1 MLEPPAEA
9 ERPAPDQQ
17 LSAVES
23 SAESTV
29 VLNAAESTV
38 VSNAADLDAVD
49 IDAAEP
55 TAEDELADI
64 SAMLVRR
71 EVAVLTGAGLST
83 DSGIPDYR
91 GVTGSLRRHTPMTYQ
106 DFVAT
111 AAGRQRYWA
120 RSYLGWRTIVGAQP
134 NTGHFAV
141 AALEAAG
148 YVSGVITQNVDGLHR
163 AAGSADAIE
172 LHGGLDRVICLSCG
186 ALSTREDLDE
196 RLHAANPGFRD
207 RAESGRINPD
217 GDVELDDTLVA
228 GFRIASCTDCGT
240 GILKPDVV
248 FFGENVPR
256 PRVQQC
262 YDLIDRS
269 RALLVLGSSLTVMSG
284 LRFVRHAA
292 KAYKPVAIINQG
304 QTRGDAQAAVRAN
317 RPLGPALSRLAAELN
332 APLVTASVVTDSIGT
347 ASTVTA
353 P

>member
-9 ERPAPDQQ
+9 APPAADQP
-17 LSAVES
+17 LGAEDEEF
-23 SAESTV
+23 SAEVDS
-29 VLNAAESTV
+29 AEV
-38 VSNAADLDAVD
+38 G
-49 IDAAEP
+49 

-64 SAMLVRR
+64 AAILARR
-71 EVAVLTGAGLST
+71 DVAVLTGAGLST
-83 DSGIPDYR
+83 ESGIPDYR
-91 GVTGSLRRHTPMTYQ
+91 GVTGSLRRHAPMTYQ
-106 DFVAT
+106 DFVGS

-120 RSYLGWRTIVGAQP
+120 RSHLGWRSIGRARP
-134 NTGHFAV
+134 NTGHYAV
-141 AALEAAG
+141 AALESAG
-148 YVSGVITQNVDGLHR
+148 HVSGVITQNVDGLHR
-163 AAGSADAIE
+163 AAGSPDAIE
-172 LHGGLDRVICLSCG
+172 LHGGLDRVICLGCG

-207 RAESGRINPD
+207 RAESGPLNPD

-269 RALLVLGSSLTVMSG
+269 HALLVLGSSLTVMSG
-284 LRFVRHAA
+284 LRFVRYAA

-304 QTRGDAQAAVRAN
+304 ETRGDAQAAVRAHL
-317 RPLGPALSRLAAELN
+317 PLGPALNELAAGLGVEV
-332 APLVTASVVTDSIGT
+332 AEPDA
-347 ASTVTA
+347 VTA